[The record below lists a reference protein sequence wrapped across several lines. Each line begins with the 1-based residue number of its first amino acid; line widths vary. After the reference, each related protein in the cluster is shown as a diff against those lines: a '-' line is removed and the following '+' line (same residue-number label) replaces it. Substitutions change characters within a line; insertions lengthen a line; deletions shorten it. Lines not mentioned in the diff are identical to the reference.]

1 MRRLTGGKSGFI
13 IHQDMY
19 HALIMA
25 GGSGTRLWP
34 LSRKD
39 RPKQSLAL
47 VEGRTMFQV
56 TAYRLQPLIPLERVH
71 VVTNAQMAAIFK
83 EQVPGIPDD
92 NYIIEPS
99 AKDNGPAV
107 GLALTHIAHADPDAT
122 VAILTADHHI
132 GKTAEFHRAL
142 QAAYEVAQDGY
153 IVTLGIMPTYPAT
166 SFGYIERGDAIGARY
181 GLDIFCARRFT
192 EKPKQEVAEAYLA
205 DGQHF
210 WNSGMFIMRCRV
222 GLREFQRQQPEFATA
237 LARLE
242 TTIGSPA
249 YDDALQAAWDVAPK
263 KSIDYAIMEGAER
276 VAVIPVD
283 IEWSDIGSWASLL
296 DILPKDAQGNAFF
309 GDRVLAIETSNT
321 LVRTS
326 DRFVAVMGLKDA
338 VIVDT
343 PDVLLVCSLDRVSDL
358 KQIVERLR
366 QDRRDDLL

>member
-1 MRRLTGGKSGFI
+1 
-13 IHQDMY
+13 MY

-47 VEGRTMFQV
+47 VEERTMFQV
-56 TAYRLQPLIPLERVH
+56 TAYRLQPLIALERVH

-83 EQVPGIPDD
+83 EQVPDIPEA
-92 NYIIEPS
+92 NYVIEPS

-107 GLALTHIAHADPDAT
+107 ALALTHIAQADPDAT

-132 GKTAEFHRAL
+132 GKKAEFHRAL
-142 QAAYEVAQDGY
+142 QAAYEVAQDDY
-153 IVTLGIMPTYPAT
+153 IVTLGIMPTYPST
-166 SFGYIERGDAIGARY
+166 GFGYIERGEAMGTWH
-181 GLDIFCARRFT
+181 GLEVFHARRFT
-192 EKPKQEVAEAYLA
+192 EKPKQDVAEAYVA
-205 DGQHF
+205 DGRHS
-210 WNSGMFIMRCRV
+210 WNSGMFIMKCRV
-222 GLREFQRQQPEFATA
+222 GLHEFERQQPEFASA
-237 LARLE
+237 LARLAV
-242 TTIGSPA
+242 TIGSPA
-249 YDDALQAAWDVAPK
+249 YDDALQAAWSIAPK

-283 IEWSDIGSWASLL
+283 IDWSDIGSWASLL

-309 GDRVLAIETSNT
+309 GNEVLAIETSNT

-326 DRFVAVMGLKDA
+326 DRFVAVMGLKDT

-343 PDVLLVCSLDRVSDL
+343 PDALLVCSLDRVADL

-366 QDRRDDLL
+366 LER